1 MEHDDGGLG
10 GVEAAD
16 GARRGVCD
24 VPEGS
29 IVCPCGYVDVGHWVW
44 RTMGQVPRA
53 WNGTSRATGRD
64 LEGREAGRG
73 TSKAGG
79 ERLRVAGSAER
90 RRRERKGKRSPV
102 AYVNAVMRRLNTRS
116 DGPVGCVR
124 LAAAPSAAS
133 D

>member
-90 RRRERKGKRSPV
+90 RRRERKGKEREAQSH
-102 AYVNAVMRRLNTRS
+102 M
-116 DGPVGCVR
+116 
-124 LAAAPSAAS
+124 
-133 D
+133 